1 MVSTAPCR
9 RARSRVVRFSESS
22 RESSFNLPSSRFV
35 RSKRMRAWK
44 SRFILIYIANA
55 SSVYAALHKY
65 QHIYRCIRRN
75 KVNQT
80 SYWKTTNLP
89 TADDATSKSRSIY
102 AVNALRICR
111 KICKI
116 RVAVNLSISPGY
128 AIIALRLFVA
138 SKISYA
144 VFYPRYLY
152 NKI

>member
-89 TADDATSKSRSIY
+89 TADDATSKSPSIY

-111 KICKI
+111 KIYKI

-138 SKISYA
+138 SKVSYA
-144 VFYPRYLY
+144 VFYLRYLY